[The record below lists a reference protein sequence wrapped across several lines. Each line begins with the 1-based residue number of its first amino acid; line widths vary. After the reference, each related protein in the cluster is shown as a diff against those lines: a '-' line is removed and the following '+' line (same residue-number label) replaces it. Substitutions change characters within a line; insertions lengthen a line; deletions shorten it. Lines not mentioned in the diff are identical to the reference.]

1 MHQKIQAY
9 KNNELTESEEL
20 KLEKNLFDQMIRQDY
35 EQFVQNSGLS
45 DLSHTAPP
53 LQVKRGNTYFQP
65 FLKAAVLLLMIGG
78 AGYLFYSPTRS
89 NPIADLETQVNQN
102 LTLREELP
110 QTRLDDKKE
119 AEKRQIFQQAYRNQA
134 FEKAAAAIQSMEP
147 KYKDDF
153 YYWGLC
159 QLYLPEPQYVIAIQ
173 QLQKAADL
181 GKEEAVWYLAL
192 AQIKLN
198 DKRAARQSLQKYLDY
213 GRTWKRNEAETLLK
227 LL

>member
-1 MHQKIQAY
+1 MHPKIQSY

-35 EQFVQNSGLS
+35 EQFVQDSGLS
-45 DLSHTAPP
+45 DVPQTAST
-53 LQVKRGNTYFQP
+53 LQVKRGNLFFQP

-89 NPIADLETQVNQN
+89 NTLADLETRVNQN
-102 LTLREELP
+102 LAQREELP

-134 FEKAAAAIQSMEP
+134 YANAAAVIQTMEP
-147 KYKDDF
+147 KSKDDF

-159 QLYLPEPQYVIAIQ
+159 QLYLPDPQYVIAIQ
-173 QLQKAADL
+173 HLQKAADL
-181 GKEEAVWYLAL
+181 EKEEAVWYIAL

-198 DKRAARQSLQKYLDY
+198 DKVAARQSLQKYLNY
-213 GRTWKRNEAETLLK
+213 GRDWKRNEAETLLK
-227 LL
+227 QL